1 MILGLI
7 PARGGSKRLPRK
19 NVRMLCGRPLIAWTI
34 IEAKRAGRLD
44 RVVVT
49 TEDDEIAEMTARYYG
64 CAVIRRPAHMASD
77 LCSIYHCILLACAR
91 AGPAYDVLTLLH
103 PTSPLRLAEDIDA
116 VTALCVDQVTVP
128 AAISVE
134 TGKDVPNAAVYSG
147 RVSWLRDGG
156 CFDDPSLLRYE
167 MPAERSVDINTL
179 EDFERAEAEMKK
191 RIAPVDAM
199 FG

>member
-7 PARGGSKRLPRK
+7 PARGGSRRLPRK

-34 IEAKRAGRLD
+34 IEAQRAARLD
-44 RVVVT
+44 KLVVT
-49 TEDDEIAEMTARYYG
+49 TDDDEIAGIAMRHWCEL
-64 CAVIRRPAHMASD
+64 IWRPVHMAADSA
-77 LCSIYHCILLACAR
+77 SVYHCILNACVV
-91 AGPAYDVLTLLH
+91 AGPAYDVVTLLH

-116 VTALCVDQVTVP
+116 VTALCTDQVLTP
-128 AAISVE
+128 AAVSVE
-134 TGKDVPNAAVYSG
+134 VGKDVPNGAVYSG
-147 RVSWLRDGG
+147 RIAWLRDGG

-179 EDFERAEAEMKK
+179 ADFEAAEAVMGE
-191 RIAPVDAM
+191 RILPMGAM